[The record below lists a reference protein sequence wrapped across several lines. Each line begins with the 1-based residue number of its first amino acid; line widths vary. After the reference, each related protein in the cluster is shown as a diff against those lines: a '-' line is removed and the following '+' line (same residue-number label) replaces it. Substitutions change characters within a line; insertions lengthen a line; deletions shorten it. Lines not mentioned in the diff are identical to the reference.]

1 MSGYLNRVQ
10 LIGNLGRDPEVRTT
24 QTGKTV
30 VTLVIATSESWKDER
45 GNRVE
50 RTEWHRIVIFSEGLG
65 QIAEKYLEKGSKV
78 YLEGKLCT
86 RKWQDQSGADRYST
100 EIHLTPYNGVSD
112 LPRQQAGRRSRG
124 CHDYKR
130 PPRWSHR
137 RDGRGEQS
145 RRRDPLL
152 ARSLRGGDCPAAQ
165 PSQQQSGTPARL
177 GGCGG
182 PIGAL
187 ADDRHPLHQSQGRH
201 QAHLAS
207 LAVGSAIR
215 AEHVGSA

>member
-24 QTGKTV
+24 QGPARLV
-30 VTLVIATSESWKDER
+30 VTLVIATSESWKDDR

-100 EIHLTPYNGVSD
+100 EIHLTPYNGVLIFLDS
-112 LPRQQAGRRSRG
+112 RRDGDPAAATS
-124 CHDYKR
+124 CKR
-130 PPRWSHR
+130 RPRWSRR
-137 RDGRGEQS
+137 RDGRDEQS
-145 RRRDPLL
+145 RRRDPVL

-165 PSQQQSGTPARL
+165 PSRHML
-177 GGCGG
+177 WR
-182 PIGAL
+182 
-187 ADDRHPLHQSQGRH
+187 ADWCPRQ
-201 QAHLAS
+201 
-207 LAVGSAIR
+207 
-215 AEHVGSA
+215 